1 MSEEHQIVSVVYA
14 AKEDVERAEAMLRD
28 YMPFIRSEASKC
40 LSRFCTDQDDALS
53 IAMMAF
59 HEAILGYDKSRG
71 AFLSYAALRIRSRII
86 DWQRKEARHQGQISL
101 DTAADEEAQPLRE
114 QLADERDHFEESVS
128 RQATRQ
134 EIAEL
139 AAVMADFGVSF
150 SDVAAHSPKQ
160 ARTLEACGVVV
171 RYARDNEVLLDEL
184 LRTKKLPLAA
194 LVRGT
199 GVERKTL
206 ERHRKYILAML
217 LILTNGYEIIRGHL
231 NHVLN
236 EKGGHLA

>member
-114 QLADERDHFEESVS
+114 QLADERDPCSSDGRFWCEFQRCCGAFTETGPHAGSLRRGRALCQ
-128 RQATRQ
+128 RQRG
-134 EIAEL
+134 
-139 AAVMADFGVSF
+139 AA
-150 SDVAAHSPKQ
+150 
-160 ARTLEACGVVV
+160 
-171 RYARDNEVLLDEL
+171 
-184 LRTKKLPLAA
+184 
-194 LVRGT
+194 
-199 GVERKTL
+199 
-206 ERHRKYILAML
+206 
-217 LILTNGYEIIRGHL
+217 
-231 NHVLN
+231 
-236 EKGGHLA
+236 